1 MDDKTQSEVAGFTAK
16 TNDRSACHSSW
27 KEWRVYHSSHRE
39 QTERMHSRGFKILS
53 WETAVRLKHP
63 LGHTRA
69 RTICLCNLLSL
80 AVRWQLCPSI
90 RPRWHYG
97 MLLSTQAKQLIRL
110 VSCWPPPPSLACM
123 DLSGYRRTLHQLGG
137 VSRLFWQPKGQI
149 ASFPNCI
156 ESRFHQWLSC
166 QCVNG
171 QIMTNLS

>member
-1 MDDKTQSEVAGFTAK
+1 MIKHRVKSPGLLRRLMIVPPAIPHGRSDGFITAATK
-16 TNDRSACHSSW
+16 NRQ
-27 KEWRVYHSSHRE
+27 KECI
-39 QTERMHSRGFKILS
+39 SRGFKILS
-53 WETAVRLKHP
+53 WETAVQLKHP

-90 RPRWHYG
+90 RPLWHYG
-97 MLLSTQAKQLIRL
+97 MLLSTQAKRLIRL